1 MWFGFGDAKPTLF
14 RVSRAE
20 AVGRLSQ
27 QSIGAKGADIIN
39 VWVTHVNFRAYVPPH
54 TRKIP
59 STGDTGLHLRWRS
72 KAKTE
77 QICLL
82 RRPKAQKK
90 RLIFFCDECFTDPQ
104 TGVASGVTRSRNVRS
119 RYRCSMCPAIH
130 INSRSWLR
138 SSSTHEPS
146 DPPPRVV
153 FFLCLWSNLVAG
165 NKDTTDWP
173 AVDRRLHHRVVC
185 YGSSS

>member
-1 MWFGFGDAKPTLF
+1 MDPLSGRNIDLDFDWSVEESVAAVVEVVVVRLVFVGVLPFETLLLICQFHPEGFL
-14 RVSRAE
+14 
-20 AVGRLSQ
+20 
-27 QSIGAKGADIIN
+27 
-39 VWVTHVNFRAYVPPH
+39 
-54 TRKIP
+54 
-59 STGDTGLHLRWRS
+59 
-72 KAKTE
+72 
-77 QICLL
+77 ICRFL
-82 RRPKAQKK
+82 
-90 RLIFFCDECFTDPQ
+90 D
-104 TGVASGVTRSRNVRS
+104 
-119 RYRCSMCPAIH
+119 RCSMCPAIH